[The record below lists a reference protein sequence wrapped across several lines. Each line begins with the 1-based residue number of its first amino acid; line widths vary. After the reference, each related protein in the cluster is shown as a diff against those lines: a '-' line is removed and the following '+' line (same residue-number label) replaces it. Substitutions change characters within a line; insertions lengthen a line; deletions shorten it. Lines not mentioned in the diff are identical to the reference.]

1 MLVYQRVIFQGA
13 QGFPSLSFFPMKF
26 GRPGSHFRAVRP
38 GPTRWIF
45 KHDIFVATFDMEKN
59 IVLFQE
65 KEGSGWSFG
74 CSNWSMFGEV
84 FSFLVVVVVVAV
96 VLLVVVVAVVLLVV
110 VVVAV
115 VLLVVVVVVVGLV
128 LVLVLLRFPDVLR
141 VVHCCFLVDQLW
153 VIFMWQGGEQI
164 VHIGISGKD
173 ISGM

>member
-1 MLVYQRVIFQGA
+1 MLVYQRVIFQGV

-84 FSFLVVVVVVAV
+84 FSFLVVVVVV
-96 VLLVVVVAVVLLVV
+96 VAVVL
-110 VVVAV
+110 
-115 VLLVVVVVVVGLV
+115 LLVVVVVVVVVVLGLVLV